1 MPDSFEPP
9 KRRRERRAPKGRQ
22 NVTQLLDERGDA
34 IPGTALARLQE
45 RGFVHELLG
54 ELKSG
59 KEATVYL
66 GQSPKG
72 LLAVKIY
79 RDAEVRS
86 FKNDASYAAGRWIAD
101 QRIAKAVKG
110 RTRAGRSA
118 MKLLWAGHEYAML
131 WRLHRAGIPVPE
143 PMVGPDASD
152 ISTAGEVVLMRF
164 IGEGEVPAPRL
175 ADAVLTPDEA
185 QEAFRQSVDLM
196 TRLYRM
202 GLVHGDYSTYNLLW
216 HRGQVIIMDLPQM
229 MEIEQPAAREKLLQ
243 DVQSLCVTFGQLG
256 VEADPATLLRVVTA
270 PAPATV
276 SA

>member
-22 NVTQLLDERGDA
+22 NLTQLLDEHGEA

-66 GQSPKG
+66 GRSPRG

-86 FKNDASYAAGRWIAD
+86 FKNDASYTAGRWIAD
-101 QRIAKAVKG
+101 QRIAKAVKS

-131 WRLHRAGIPVPE
+131 WRLYQAGIPVPE
-143 PMVGPDASD
+143 PMVGPQASD
-152 ISTAGEVVLMRF
+152 ISQAGEVVLMRF
-164 IGEGEVPAPRL
+164 IGEGEEPAPRL
-175 ADAVLTPDEA
+175 ADAVLSPDEA

-196 TRLYRM
+196 TRLYRI